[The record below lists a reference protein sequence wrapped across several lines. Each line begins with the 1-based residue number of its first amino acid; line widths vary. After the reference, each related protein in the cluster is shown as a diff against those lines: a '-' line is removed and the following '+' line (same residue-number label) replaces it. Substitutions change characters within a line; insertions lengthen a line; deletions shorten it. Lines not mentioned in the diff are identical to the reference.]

1 MPRSRAATHNLP
13 RQATELALAV
23 PQVIGHRLG
32 RMAAAGPMPSARDQ
46 REFHRMGTEKVEA
59 FSQSGW
65 LMATGWVRLQQQ
77 WFQQVV
83 ALASLPWTAWQG
95 GQGAARA
102 TALWQAWPGQT
113 AHLVSRGLTPI
124 HQTAVA
130 NARRLGGAGGRR
142 RR

>member
-1 MPRSRAATHNLP
+1 MPRSRAAMTTLP

-32 RMAAAGPMPSARDQ
+32 RMATAGPVPSARDQ
-46 REFHRMGTEKVEA
+46 REFHRMGAEKVEA

-65 LMATGWVRLQQQ
+65 LMATGWMRLQQQ
-77 WFQQVV
+77 WFQQLL
-83 ALASLPWTAWQG
+83 ALAGLPWTAWQG

-102 TALWQAWPGQT
+102 NAMWQAWPGQT
-113 AHLVSRGLTPI
+113 AQVFSRGLTPI

-130 NARRLGGAGGRR
+130 NARRLGGTGTRKRR
-142 RR
+142 